1 MSPNSI
7 NYTDLNA
14 MNELKLGSKVNS
26 PENVERVAEQ
36 FESLFMNMMVKS
48 MRDANAVFAEG
59 NPLNTPQTRFYQD
72 MYDNQLSVH
81 LAEKQGLGLAKVLMR
96 QLSPETTPAAEAG
109 QGLRA
114 GQASAAE
121 DTGNR
126 ALSVNPGVDH
136 SALLARRRLA
146 FSLGHSGMQAAELSA
161 QVANA
166 AAQTKN
172 QVATSQ
178 ESWQPLRALQAGTR
192 HHPATA
198 EVRAHAVPSSPA
210 VAGQSRFNSPEEFV
224 TTMLPMA
231 EKAAERLGVDPHYL
245 VAQAALET
253 GWGKSIIKQADGSN
267 SHNLFGIKAH
277 GGWKGDSA
285 SVMTHEYRNG
295 VKAQERASF
304 RSYASF
310 EQSFDD
316 YVEFLHGNGRYQQ
329 ALTSTANPD
338 SFFRELQRAGYAT
351 DPQYARKISQIA
363 RQLLSDNRYST
374 EALADAAVAGIPVAG
389 NPVAGNPVA
398 GTPVAGTTDALA
410 TQGRV

>member
-7 NYTDLNA
+7 SYTDVNS
-14 MNELKLGSKVNS
+14 MNEMKVGSKANS
-26 PENVERVAEQ
+26 PDNIKRVAEQ
-36 FESLFMNMMVKS
+36 FESLFMNMMIKS

-72 MYDNQLSVH
+72 MHDNQMSVH
-81 LAEKQGLGLAKVLMR
+81 LSEKQGVGLADVMMR
-96 QLSPETTPAAEAG
+96 QLAPQQLSAPAAAPLERAAGTIKGEA
-109 QGLRA
+109 
-114 GQASAAE
+114 
-121 DTGNR
+121 DV
-126 ALSVNPGVDH
+126 SVARPATTGVDH

-161 QVANA
+161 RVAS
-166 AAQTKN
+166 AAQERS
-172 QVATSQ
+172 QAAPAVAQASAQ
-178 ESWQPLRALQAGTR
+178 DWQPLRGLQSTA
-192 HHPATA
+192 HQHPATR
-198 EVRAHAVPSSPA
+198 EVSQFAAAGTNTVP
-210 VAGQSRFNSPEEFV
+210 GQSRFASPEEFV

-231 EKAAERLGVDPHYL
+231 EKAAARLGVDPHYL

-253 GWGKSIIKQADGSN
+253 GWGKSIIKQADGTN

-277 GGWKGDSA
+277 GGWQGESA

-304 RSYASF
+304 RSYESF

-316 YVEFLHGNGRYQQ
+316 YVDFLHGNGRYQQ

-338 SFFRELQRAGYAT
+338 TFFRELQQAGYAT

-363 RQLLSDNRYST
+363 KQLLSDNS
-374 EALADAAVAGIPVAG
+374 AAV
-389 NPVAGNPVA
+389 
-398 GTPVAGTTDALA
+398 
-410 TQGRV
+410 QGRV